1 MGVDYSPWRRRE
13 ESGGSIG
20 VDEGGNERTN
30 ERRGN
35 LLGLSGL
42 VVGWLSPC
50 IIRYCAC
57 SRRGGIVALR
67 YPLLGS
73 TVPVRGRM
81 ILFYWSSPSS
91 SYL

>member
-1 MGVDYSPWRRRE
+1 VGVDYSPWRRRE

-50 IIRYCAC
+50 TSII
-57 SRRGGIVALR
+57 LR
-67 YPLLGS
+67 
-73 TVPVRGRM
+73 VQ
-81 ILFYWSSPSS
+81 
-91 SYL
+91 